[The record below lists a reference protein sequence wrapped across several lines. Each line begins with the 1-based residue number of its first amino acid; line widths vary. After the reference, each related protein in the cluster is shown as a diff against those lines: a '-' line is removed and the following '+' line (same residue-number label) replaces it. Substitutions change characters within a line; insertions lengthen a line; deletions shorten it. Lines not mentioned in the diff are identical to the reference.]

1 MKNKVLSTVF
11 LLIIASLLSSCQT
24 DPGSDLEAQIKDVEK
39 QLFETKNGVID
50 KKEAANII
58 HLYTQFAD
66 QHPQNEKS
74 PQYLFK
80 AADVSINSFHSDAT
94 VKLFN
99 RILKEYPDFEKAP
112 QALFLKAF
120 TYENYLMNLD
130 SARVSYTLFLEKY
143 PNHNFAND
151 AQVSLN
157 NLGKSPE
164 EIIKSFNQNNP

>member
-1 MKNKVLSTVF
+1 MKNQIFSTIF
-11 LLIIASLLSSCQT
+11 LLIITSIIYSCQT
-24 DPGSDLEAQIKDVEK
+24 EPRSDLEAQINDVEK
-39 QLFETKNGVID
+39 QLFETKNGVIN

-58 HLYTQFAD
+58 HLYTKYVND
-66 QHPQNEKS
+66 YPEDEKS

-94 VKLFN
+94 IELFD
-99 RILKEYPDFEKAP
+99 RIITEYPHFEKTP

-130 SARVSYTLFLEKY
+130 SARVSYLLFLDKY

-164 EIIKSFNQNNP
+164 EIIKSFNQSNP